1 MKRTAT
7 FVLLAGALAAQTA
20 LPPPLRDVGIDQ
32 RLNARIPLELGF
44 RDESGAPVA
53 LRSYFGRRP
62 VVLALVYYEC
72 PMLCTMVL
80 NGLLKSLRAINL
92 DAGRDFEVVT
102 VSFDPGE
109 TPELAAA
116 KKQSY
121 VERYGRPT
129 GAAGWHFL
137 TGEEEAIRKLTQAVG
152 FRYKYDPATNQFA
165 HASAIMVLTPDGRLA
180 RYLYGIEY
188 APRDLRLALVEAS
201 AGKIGTPVDQVLLYC
216 FHYDPATG
224 RYSLLIMN
232 IIRAAGVATVLALG
246 LFMVVM
252 FRRDRR
258 RKTQRV

>member
-1 MKRTAT
+1 MKRTAMV
-7 FVLLAGALAAQTA
+7 VLAAGALAAQTA
-20 LPPPLRDVGIDQ
+20 LPPQLRDVGIDQ
-32 RLNARIPLELGF
+32 RLNARVPLELGF

-102 VSFDPGE
+102 VSFDPSE
-109 TPELAAA
+109 THELAAA

-121 VERYGRPT
+121 VERYSRPT
-129 GAAGWHFL
+129 AAAGWHFL

-188 APRDLRLALVEAS
+188 APRDLRLALVEAA
-201 AGKIGTPVDQVLLYC
+201 AGKIGTAVDQVLLYC

-224 RYSLLIMN
+224 KYSLLIMN
-232 IIRAAGVATVLALG
+232 IIRAAGAATVVALG
-246 LFMVVM
+246 LFMLVM

-258 RKTQRV
+258 RKMQRV